1 MGGHEEN
8 NTEALRSLRSVRT
21 RVKGWESSA
30 EHKDGAADLR
40 PIWKHI
46 TNLKETQI

>member
-30 EHKDGAADLR
+30 EHKDEAALR
-40 PIWKHI
+40 PI
-46 TNLKETQI
+46 